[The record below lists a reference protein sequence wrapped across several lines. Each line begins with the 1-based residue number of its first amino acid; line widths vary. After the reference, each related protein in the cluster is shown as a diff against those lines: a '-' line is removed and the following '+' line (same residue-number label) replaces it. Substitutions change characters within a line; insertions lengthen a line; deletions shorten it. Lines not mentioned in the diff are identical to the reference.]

1 MKLSTINWLSRSI
14 ALPLFITISHLTPA
28 GAAPV
33 GRSQRLSFE
42 ASKTKTIRSLPSATN
57 LNLRTPIPAAPIV
70 SEENEPGNEIE
81 PIWANP
87 DRPTATIV
95 PKQQPIKTKLIL
107 TKKDLS
113 TLNLKS
119 IKSAEN
125 SRKDRDSL
133 ASKRKIVSSR
143 SIDNSEPT
151 IKNSRPAKYILDRQ
165 IAAISNTPIEGN
177 YLRLIVDTSK
187 GKNSMGNPIYT
198 LETYVNGRR
207 VRAFNVVSG
216 TANTQNIDRDRG
228 NNFAPLPDGLYNVS
242 DLIIP
247 GKTPEVGRT
256 FISIA
261 PKFETNRNGLGIHLD
276 RSFNKGNGY
285 DGTAGCIGMITP
297 QDRDAINNFVTK
309 YRPRNL
315 FVNIMSPSN

>member
-1 MKLSTINWLSRSI
+1 MKLSTINWLSRAI
-14 ALPLFITISHLTPA
+14 ALPLFISGSNILPA
-28 GAAPV
+28 VAAPV
-33 GRSQRLSFE
+33 ARSQRISFE
-42 ASKTKTIRSLPSATN
+42 ASKTKPIRSIPAATN
-57 LNLRTPIPAAPIV
+57 LNLKIPVPAAPIV
-70 SEENEPGNEIE
+70 SEGSEPGNAIE

-87 DRPTATIV
+87 DRPTVPIS
-95 PKQQPIKTKLIL
+95 PKQQPIRTKSTS
-107 TKKDLS
+107 TKKELS
-113 TLNLKS
+113 TLNFKS
-119 IKSAEN
+119 NRSSEN
-125 SRKDRDSL
+125 SRQDRASFS
-133 ASKRKIVSSR
+133 SKRKNLSSR
-143 SIDNSEPT
+143 SIDTLELSLKNNRPT
-151 IKNSRPAKYILDRQ
+151 KYILNRQ
-165 IAAISNTPIEGN
+165 IAAISSTPIEGN
-177 YLRLIVDTSK
+177 YLRLIEDTSK
-187 GKNSMGNPIYT
+187 GKNRIGNPIYT
-198 LETYVNGRR
+198 LEAYINGRKYR
-207 VRAFNVVSG
+207 SFHVVSG

-261 PKFETNRNGLGIHLD
+261 PKFETNRNELGIHLD

-297 QDRDAINNFVTK
+297 QDRDAINKFVTK